1 MSDLSDEAI
10 MARVQ
15 KGETQLLEMLI
26 KRYERALF
34 AYAQRIVQQRSAA
47 EDAFQETF
55 LRVFRNRAQY
65 RAGSSF
71 RPWLYTICLNA
82 CRDSLRK
89 RSRRPESEL
98 EKAAY
103 ALSDGQPGPDTL
115 SAQTALAER
124 IRLAVEALPEKQRDV
139 FLLSY
144 YQQLQYPEIS
154 EILEIPVGTV
164 KSRMFHASK
173 FLAEQLR
180 DYRDRHD

>member
-1 MSDLSDEAI
+1 MNDLSDEAI

-15 KGETQLLEMLI
+15 KGETHLLELLM

-34 AYAQRIVQQRSAA
+34 AFAQRLLQQRGAA

-55 LRVFRNRAQY
+55 LRVFRKRASY
-65 RAGSSF
+65 RPESTF

-82 CRDSLRK
+82 CRDSLRS
-89 RSRRPESEL
+89 RSRRAETEL
-98 EKAAY
+98 DKTAMTLA
-103 ALSDGQPGPDTL
+103 DPQPGPDSL
-115 SAQTALAER
+115 SAQAALARR
-124 IRLAVEALPEKQRDV
+124 IGQAMEALPEKQRDV

-144 YQQLQYPEIS
+144 YQQLQYPEIA

-173 FLAEQLR
+173 FLAEQLK
-180 DYRDRHD
+180 DYRGS